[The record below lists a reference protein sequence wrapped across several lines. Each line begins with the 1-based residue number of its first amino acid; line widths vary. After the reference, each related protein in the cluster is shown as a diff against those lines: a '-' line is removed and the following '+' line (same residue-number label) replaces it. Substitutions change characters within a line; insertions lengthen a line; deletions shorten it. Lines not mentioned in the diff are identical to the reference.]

1 MRAERVELSRAC
13 AHRILSPARLPFPP
27 RPRGGP
33 SRARTGTRLAANE
46 VHCHSCSGP
55 RVPVGRIERPQ
66 AQCRTVYSRAPLA
79 NRGHR
84 GGIGRCDRVNRR
96 SPDPQ
101 SGVLFSCQCAVM
113 YSPIWANRARLRPA
127 GVAGVEPTSAGL
139 EPAVRTAGLHPFECL
154 MSWSAFAPG
163 NTKEP
168 PPFGS
173 GSSTNWTYVSPSYAV
188 EGTSRG

>member
-27 RPRGGP
+27 RPHGGP

-66 AQCRTVYSRAPLA
+66 AQCHAGYSRVPLT

-84 GGIGRCDRVNRR
+84 GGIGRCGRVNRR

-101 SGVLFSCQCAVM
+101 SGVLFSCQCALVHL
-113 YSPIWANRARLRPA
+113 PFRANRARLRPA

-139 EPAVRTAGLHPFECL
+139 EPAVRTAGLHPFEWL
-154 MSWSAFAPG
+154 MYELCVWPR

-173 GSSTNWTYVSPSYAV
+173 GSSTNWTFMSDLC
-188 EGTSRG
+188 R